1 MIGKFWDALKAL
13 PPGRV
18 RLLECGT
25 RHTAGTPPSSRREEA
40 VALRRDLTHTGLDLA
55 PGPGVDVVADLHD
68 LTALA
73 AGPPFDA
80 ALLCSVLEHV
90 RRPWEAARQLARVVR
105 PGGLLYCQSHFL
117 FPKHSYPNDY
127 SRFSADGL
135 REVFSRDVGWA
146 AIDTGEEYPALVVP
160 LTNAWAHGAKGWNFE
175 PEKGH
180 LNSWILCERL

>member
-25 RHTAGTPPSSRREEA
+25 RHTAGNPPSSRREEA

-105 PGGLLYCQSHFL
+105 PGGLLYCQSHQT
-117 FPKHSYPNDY
+117 FPLHLHPGDY
-127 SRFSADGL
+127 FRFTAEAL
-135 REVFSRDVGWA
+135 REVFAADAGWRVLDA
-146 AIDTGEEYPALVVP
+146 GHEFPCAVLP
-160 LTNAWAHGAKGWNFE
+160 LGNHFTHARGWNFAA
-175 PEKGH
+175 PAY
-180 LNSWILCERL
+180 LNSWAMAERAG

>member
-25 RHTAGTPPSSRREEA
+25 LAREGGPPSSRRDEA
-40 VALRRDLTHTGLDLA
+40 LALRPGVEHVGLDLSA
-55 PGPGVDVVADLHD
+55 GPGVDVVADLHD

-105 PGGLLYCQSHFL
+105 PGGLLYCQSHQT
-117 FPKHSYPNDY
+117 FPLHLHPGDY
-127 SRFSADGL
+127 FRFTAEAL
-135 REVFSRDVGWA
+135 REVFAADAGWQVLDA
-146 AIDTGEEYPALVVP
+146 GHEYPCAVVP
-160 LTNAWAHGAKGWNFE
+160 LENYFTHARGWNFAA
-175 PEKGH
+175 PAW
-180 LNSWILCERL
+180 LNAWTLAERI